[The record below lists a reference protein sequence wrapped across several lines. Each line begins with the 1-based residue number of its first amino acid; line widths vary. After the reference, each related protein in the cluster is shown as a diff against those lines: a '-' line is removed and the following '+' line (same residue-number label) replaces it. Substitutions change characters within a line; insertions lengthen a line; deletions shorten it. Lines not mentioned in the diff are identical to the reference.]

1 MRKPITSELLQ
12 KISDFL
18 YFMTSSGA
26 FWTMGEDSEYG
37 FPMASNMEESTLYS
51 VSFSCNGIPLMH
63 CYPEVFYKFVEQFE
77 IPKERITVEG
87 LTDNYRCSM
96 TLEELGI
103 ELMCLVSKKSTEKI
117 SFSDLV
123 GGRNERS

>member
-12 KISDFL
+12 KISDFQQFL
-18 YFMTSSGA
+18 KTSGSLWGGS
-26 FWTMGEDSEYG
+26 T
-37 FPMASNMEESTLYS
+37 NIEESTLYS
-51 VSFSCNGIPLMH
+51 ISFSFSGRPVAH

-87 LTDNYRCSM
+87 LTDNYRCSVS
-96 TLEELGI
+96 LEELGI
-103 ELMCLVSKKSTEKI
+103 ELELMCLVGKKSTEKI